1 MEHRLKF
8 LREKKGL
15 TQKQLSQ
22 ISGISQSHIA
32 GIERNVR
39 TMDLRLMGIFSKAL
53 GCEPYELLP
62 QEWQPQQISDA
73 DLELLRAIK
82 TLAKDKTNAE
92 ETQNPVKQKE
102 NNR

>member
-1 MEHRLKF
+1 MQHRLKF

-62 QEWQPQQISDA
+62 QEWQPQVSEA
-73 DLELLRAIK
+73 DLQLLRAIK
-82 TLAKDKTNAE
+82 SLATDKKETETPKDSKT
-92 ETQNPVKQKE
+92 QKE
-102 NNR
+102 NQR